1 MLSDSEARQLE
12 ARLNFYE
19 NSVTQFEA
27 KLPIYLQ
34 KHHRDMSSGS
44 QTLRKLL
51 RAVASSESDKRIQ
64 NTLFLYATKH
74 ELLERERTSFLDCEN
89 SVRAFLDEAK
99 RLQITPLKIILEESP
114 QTRKTAPPGLRQ
126 ADPSLAI
133 HSACFE
139 QHRTRTMK
147 KVMRRLLTT
156 EMRFHCRALEE
167 LSAVLSAVDSIDA
180 P

>member
-1 MLSDSEARQLE
+1 MLSDSEARQLG

-19 NSVTQFEA
+19 NSVSEIEA
-27 KLPIYLQ
+27 KLPVYLA
-34 KHHRDMSSGS
+34 KHHRDVSCGS
-44 QTLRKLL
+44 TVLMKLL
-51 RAVASSESDKRIQ
+51 RAIASSEPDKRIQ
-64 NTLFLYATKH
+64 NALFLFATKH
-74 ELLERERTSFLDCEN
+74 ELLERERASYKECEDSVRSFLD
-89 SVRAFLDEAK
+89 DAK
-99 RLQITPLKIILEESP
+99 KLQITPLKIILEESP

-139 QHRTRTMK
+139 QHRVRTMK

-156 EMRFHCRALEE
+156 EIRFHCRALEE
-167 LSAVLSAVDSIDA
+167 LSAVLSAVDGIDA